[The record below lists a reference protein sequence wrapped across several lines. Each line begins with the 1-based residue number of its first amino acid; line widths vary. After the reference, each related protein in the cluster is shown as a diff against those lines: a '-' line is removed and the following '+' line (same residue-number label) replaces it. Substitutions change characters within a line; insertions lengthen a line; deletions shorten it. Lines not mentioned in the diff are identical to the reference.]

1 MNIYSIKSTQEILS
15 LVDTDFN
22 EKITLKEK
30 HLYFIDTLIRHR
42 ADKKS
47 KYLSSS
53 LLKRTF
59 GDRTYKLIIDY
70 FIEKGLVE
78 RKLNYQDRSY
88 PYFTYK
94 LLASTRKL
102 VGYEITSTSL
112 INTINFFH
120 STNYSTLNEIEK
132 QVLFNIQQLQL
143 PSAIERPKLYMTK
156 SQNTGRLFHTVTSL
170 KREHRMYLKHI
181 DGHELVEIDGK
192 GAQLVML
199 SNRYNDDEVFND
211 AVYSGE
217 IYQII
222 ANEMG
227 IDISTDVARNKFK
240 KQFFNSVIFNQ
251 NPSVIGNSK
260 YGIAFKKLYPITFQH
275 LIDIDVNISKAKE
288 LQLQESELFINNIT
302 RDLVKKGYFVIP
314 IHDALVVFKK
324 DTDSVMKI
332 INDNCFGFLGR
343 LMSFSSKEF
352 CPTPYPNCTTYINIY
367 DKEAEKED
375 RPHTSVYVVQNDK
388 RVGQNKNNVVRDE
401 KINVITDA
409 IKRLLAEN
417 KKITIRKIQQLSG
430 VAKSTVEKH
439 YKQVLSDLNQYTN
452 QIE

>member
-1 MNIYSIKSTQEILS
+1 MSTYSIQSTQEIIQ
-15 LVDTDFN
+15 LVDSDFN
-22 EKITLKEK
+22 EKITLKDK
-30 HLYFIDTLIRHR
+30 HLYFIDTLIRIR

-47 KYLSSS
+47 KYLSSA

-59 GDRTYKLIIDY
+59 GDRTYKPIIEY
-70 FIEKGLVE
+70 FIKKGIVE
-78 RKLNYQDRSY
+78 RQLNYQDGRH
-88 PYFTYK
+88 PYYTYT
-94 LLASTRKL
+94 LIASVKNL
-102 VGYEITSTSL
+102 ILYEITSKSL

-120 STNYSTLNEIEK
+120 STNYSNLNEIEK

-143 PSAIERPKLYMTK
+143 PSAIERPKLYITK
-156 SQNTGRLFHTVTSL
+156 SQNTGRLFHTITSF

-199 SNRYNDDEVFND
+199 SNRYNDDEAFND

-222 ANEMG
+222 ANEIG
-227 IDISTDVARNKFK
+227 VDISSDVTRNKFK

-251 NPSVIGNSK
+251 NPSVICNSK
-260 YGIAFKKLYPITFQH
+260 YGIAFKNLFPITFQH
-275 LIDIDVNISKAKE
+275 LIDIDINISKARE
-288 LQLQESELFINNIT
+288 LQLQESDLFINNIT
-302 RDLVKKGYFVIP
+302 RDLVKNGYFVIP

-324 DTDSVMKI
+324 DIDLVMKI
-332 INDNCFGFLGR
+332 INDNCYAFLGR

-352 CPTPYPNCTTYINIY
+352 CPTPYPNCTTYINLY

-375 RPHTSVYVVQNDK
+375 RQHTGVYVVQNSK
-388 RVGQNKNNVVRDE
+388 RVGQNKNNLVREE
-401 KINVITDA
+401 KIEIITEA
-409 IKRLLAEN
+409 IKSLLSEN
-417 KKITIRKIQQLSG
+417 KKVTIRKVQEVSG

-439 YKQVLSDLNQYTN
+439 YKQILNNLKYD
-452 QIE
+452 IDE

>member
-1 MNIYSIKSTQEILS
+1 MSTYSIQSTQEIIQ
-15 LVDTDFN
+15 LVDSDFN
-22 EKITLKEK
+22 EKITLKDK
-30 HLYFIDTLIRHR
+30 HLYFIDTLIRIR

-47 KYLSSS
+47 KYLSSA

-59 GDRTYKLIIDY
+59 GDRTYKSIIEY
-70 FIEKGLVE
+70 FVKKGLVE
-78 RKLNYQDRSY
+78 AQLNYQDGSF

-94 LLASTRKL
+94 LLTSTRKL
-102 VGYEITSTSL
+102 VCYEITSKSL

-120 STNYSTLNEIEK
+120 STNYSNLNEIEK

-143 PSAIERPKLYMTK
+143 PSAIERPKLYITK
-156 SQNTGRLFHTVTSL
+156 SQNTGRLFHTITSF

-199 SNRYNDDEVFND
+199 SNRYNDDEAFND

-217 IYQII
+217 IYQIL
-222 ANEMG
+222 ANEIG
-227 IDISTDVARNKFK
+227 VDISSDVTRNKFK

-251 NPSVIGNSK
+251 NPSVICNSK
-260 YGIAFKKLYPITFQH
+260 YGIAFKNLFPITFQH
-275 LIDIDVNISKAKE
+275 LIDIDINISKARE
-288 LQLQESELFINNIT
+288 LQLQESDLFINNIT
-302 RDLVKKGYFVIP
+302 RDLVKNGYFVIP

-324 DTDSVMKI
+324 DIDLVMKI
-332 INDNCFGFLGR
+332 INDNCYAFLGR

-352 CPTPYPNCTTYINIY
+352 CPTPYPNCTTYINLY

-375 RPHTSVYVVQNDK
+375 RQHTGEYVVQNSK
-388 RVGQNKNNVVRDE
+388 RVGQNKNNLVREE
-401 KINVITDA
+401 KIEIITEA
-409 IKRLLAEN
+409 IKSLLSEN
-417 KKITIRKIQQLSG
+417 KKVTIRKVQELSG

-439 YKQVLSDLNQYTN
+439 YKQILNNLKYD
-452 QIE
+452 IDE